1 MTLFA
6 AAGFGRAAL
15 RPRYLGDTFNVS
27 SRNEPWVS
35 QHLREWI
42 SKIELV
48 RVNPRS
54 HGVISH
60 NFDLEM
66 AVLFLTK
73 MSLA

>member
-42 SKIELV
+42 SKIELFE
-48 RVNPRS
+48 S
-54 HGVISH
+54 T
-60 NFDLEM
+60 LE
-66 AVLFLTK
+66 ATGLLATTLT
-73 MSLA
+73 SRWPFCS